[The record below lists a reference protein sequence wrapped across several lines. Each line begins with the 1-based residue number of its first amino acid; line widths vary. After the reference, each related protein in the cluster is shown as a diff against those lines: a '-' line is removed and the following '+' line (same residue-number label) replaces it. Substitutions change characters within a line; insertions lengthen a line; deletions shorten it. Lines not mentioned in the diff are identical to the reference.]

1 MGKKLRGI
9 INKLSIKKIFI
20 KKITIKHVL
29 LILSCIF
36 AFILCYSMSKLD
48 NSKENESLVN
58 RAQFAK
64 AVALMFHSMSDIES
78 NTEDY
83 YKSDSNEWYEK
94 YMNVMYREKYFNIE
108 DIKAT
113 EKEALK
119 ALKYS
124 DISSLFENLG
134 LENEELWSH
143 VRTKKGS
150 SLVRQKEWTTIY
162 KLMVKV
168 FGKEKD
174 ILSSNI
180 IISGTIANDSSLP
193 KWVASTSGGKFKFE
207 GLAVDYYIDRE
218 ITVLHKDGQIIC
230 ILGVNSEKITYH
242 NAFILSA
249 TNGKVRAY
257 IEGTIRELS
266 YKDNKLDNKSDN
278 KAKLENVVADIIMD
292 NKKVVDIIF
301 KTDTIGGKV
310 LALSSSYIELENK
323 GIYNIDDN
331 CRIYKLYGNIEKATM
346 SDILVGYD
354 AQKLVINSDGR
365 ISAIVIDED
374 VTATNIRVLIKTNGF
389 SDIYHEQVTISS
401 AKGCQI
407 SYNNGTEVYELA
419 EGMEYSFKM
428 DSEYLKKGRV
438 KITSNG
444 VDGKITIA
452 SLKRGYGK
460 PSYRGNIELL
470 LTENGIVII
479 NELPLEEYLYSVVP
493 SEMPSSYNYEALKA
507 QAICARSFAYIHILG
522 NRYSEFGAH
531 VDDSTSFQVYNNS
544 AEQEATNK
552 AVDETYGQVLKNGDN
567 IISAYFFSTSCGHT
581 TSAIVWGS
589 ELPYIKGKLLTSEL
603 DADNNKPGNINL
615 TDMNLTNEKEFDSF
629 IRTTHKTYDSDYVWY
644 RWNVAMTLGELSDN
658 INANLSKV
666 KEANIQVLSGNGQW
680 ENKKVESVGEVKKIE
695 TGERGPGG
703 VLKYIT
709 ITGTSYTVRIH
720 KEYNIRTVISPKGA
734 TIKRGTG
741 ADVSTMVMLPSGF
754 FVVDGIYKD
763 STLSGYSFIGGGYGH
778 GAGMSQNGANTM
790 AKMGMDSTAIL
801 EFFYTDT
808 KVEKIY

>member
-1 MGKKLRGI
+1 MVKKLRGI
-9 INKLSIKKIFI
+9 KNKLSIKKLSI
-20 KKITIKHVL
+20 KKISIKHLL
-29 LILSCIF
+29 LILSCIL

-58 RAQFAK
+58 RAQVAK

-119 ALKYS
+119 TLKYS
-124 DISSLFENLG
+124 DINSLFEKLG

-150 SLVRQKEWTTIY
+150 SLVRQKEWATIY
-162 KLMVKV
+162 QLMVKV
-168 FGKEKD
+168 FGKEKEV
-174 ILSSNI
+174 LNSNI

-193 KWVASTSGGKFKFE
+193 KWVASTSGGQFKFD
-207 GLAVDYYIDRE
+207 GLSVDYYIDRE
-218 ITVLHKDGQIIC
+218 INVLHKDGQIIC

-249 TNGKVRAY
+249 SDGKVKAY
-257 IEGTIRELS
+257 TEGTIREFS
-266 YKDNKLDNKSDN
+266 YKDKKTDDEI
-278 KAKLENVVADIIMD
+278 KLENVVADIIMD
-292 NKKVVDIIF
+292 NKKIVDIIF
-301 KTDTIGGKV
+301 KTDTIAGKV
-310 LALSSSYIELENK
+310 LAISSSYMELENK

-331 CRIYKLYGNIEKATM
+331 CKIYKLYGNIEKASM
-346 SDILVGYD
+346 SDILVGYE
-354 AQKLVINSDGR
+354 AQKLVLGSDGR
-365 ISAIVIDED
+365 ISAIIIDED
-374 VTATNIRVLIKTNGF
+374 VTATNIRVLIKTDGF
-389 SDIYHEQVTISS
+389 GDIYHQQVTISS
-401 AKGCQI
+401 EKGCQI
-407 SYNNGTEVYELA
+407 SYNNGAEVYELA
-419 EGMEYSFKM
+419 EGMKYSFKA
-428 DSEYLKKGRV
+428 DNDYLKKGRV

-444 VDGKITIA
+444 VDGKINIA
-452 SLKRGYGK
+452 SLKRGYGN
-460 PSYRGNIELL
+460 PSYRGDIELL

-544 AEQEATNK
+544 AEQEVTNR
-552 AVDETYGQVLKNGDN
+552 AVDETYGQILKNGDN
-567 IISAYFFSTSCGHT
+567 VISAYFYSTSCGHT
-581 TSAIVWGS
+581 TSAIVWGN
-589 ELPYIKGKLLTSEL
+589 ELPYIKGKFLASEEGIANEKL
-603 DADNNKPGNINL
+603 ADI
-615 TDMNLTNEKEFDSF
+615 NLTNEKEFDSF
-629 IRTTHKTYDSDYVWY
+629 IRTAHKTYDSDYVWY
-644 RWNVAMTLGELSDN
+644 RWNVSMTLEELANN

-666 KEANIQVLSGNGQW
+666 KEANIQVLSENGQW
-680 ENKKVESVGEVKKIE
+680 ENKKTASVGKVKKIE

-709 ITGTSYTVRIH
+709 ITGTDCTVRIH

-741 ADVSTMVMLPSGF
+741 SDISTMVMLPSGF
-754 FVVDGIYKD
+754 FVVDDIYKD
-763 STLSGYSFIGGGYGH
+763 SALSGYTFIGGGYGH

-790 AKMGMDSTAIL
+790 AKLGMDSTAIL
-801 EFFYTDT
+801 EFFYTET
-808 KVEKIY
+808 RVEKIY

>member
-1 MGKKLRGI
+1 MVKKLRGI
-9 INKLSIKKIFI
+9 NKKLSIKKLS
-20 KKITIKHVL
+20 IKHLL

-36 AFILCYSMSKLD
+36 AFILCYSMSKQD
-48 NSKENESLVN
+48 NNKENESLVN
-58 RAQFAK
+58 RAQAAK
-64 AVALMFHSMSDIES
+64 AVVLMFHSMSDIES
-78 NTEDY
+78 NTADY
-83 YKSDSNEWYEK
+83 YESDNNEWYEK
-94 YMNVMYREKYFNIE
+94 YMNVMYREKYFNIQ

-143 VRTKKGS
+143 VRAKKGS
-150 SLVRQKEWTTIY
+150 SLVRQKEWVNIY
-162 KLMVKV
+162 KLMLKA

-174 ILSSNI
+174 ILNSNI

-193 KWVASTSGGKFKFE
+193 KWVASTSGGKFNFE
-207 GLAVDYYIDRE
+207 GLSVDYYIDRE
-218 ITVLHKDGQIIC
+218 INVLHKDGQIVC

-249 TNGKVRAY
+249 TDGKVKAY
-257 IEGTIRELS
+257 TEGTIREFF
-266 YKDNKLDNKSDN
+266 YKNKNKDNDIE
-278 KAKLENVVADIIMD
+278 LENVVADIIID

-301 KTDTIGGKV
+301 KTDTIDGKV

-331 CRIYKLYGNIEKATM
+331 CKIYKLYGNIEKATM

-374 VTATNIRVLIKTNGF
+374 VTAKNIRVLIKTNGF
-389 SDIYHEQVTISS
+389 SDIYHEQVTISA

-407 SYNNGTEVYELA
+407 SYNNGAEVFELA
-419 EGMEYSFKM
+419 EGMEYSFM
-428 DSEYLKKGRV
+428 ADNDYLKKGRV

-444 VDGKITIA
+444 VDGKINLA

-460 PSYRGNIELL
+460 PSYRGDIELL

-544 AEQEATNK
+544 AEQAVTNK
-552 AVDETYGQVLKNGDN
+552 AVDETYGQVLKNGDS
-567 IISAYFFSTSCGHT
+567 IISAYFYSTSCGHT

-589 ELPYIKGKLLTSEL
+589 ELPYIKGKLLLSEE
-603 DADNNKPGNINL
+603 DATNEKLAGINL
-615 TDMNLTNEKEFDSF
+615 ANEKEFDLF
-629 IRTTHKTYDSDYVWY
+629 IRSAHKTYDSDYVWY
-644 RWNVAMTLGELSDN
+644 RWNVAMTLEELTNN

-666 KEANIQVLSGNGQW
+666 KEANIQVLSENGQW
-680 ENKKVESVGEVKKIE
+680 ENKKIESVGEVKKIE

-709 ITGTSYTVRIH
+709 ITGTGCTVRIH

-741 ADVSTMVMLPSGF
+741 ADISTMTMLPSGF
-754 FVVDGIYKD
+754 FVVDDIYKD

-790 AKMGMDSTAIL
+790 AKFGMDSTAIL

-808 KVEKIY
+808 RVEKIY